1 MPISDQR
8 TYRKSLGVLELVCLG
23 VGGTI
28 GSGIFVV
35 PGVAAQLAGVSSLIT
50 WLVVAVSACA
60 VAFALGSL
68 QARSP
73 LGRSLMNLF
82 ASTFGDR
89 AAALL
94 VLIYTIGSVFGV
106 ATIAAGLGQ
115 YLSYLGIA
123 HLTLTEALIIGAV
136 LAMNLHGISLSGA
149 AENFLSIL
157 KIAGILAIIALLAP
171 LVRFQSLVPTNVP
184 PLPTLMQV
192 VVIVYWPF
200 TGFEISAI
208 PVAETRDPRSIVPAL
223 MSVMVLV
230 CAIYLALNLALLG
243 AVGAPA
249 LAASPAPVADAVG
262 LVLQGSGPWVALLA
276 IVTMLSALNAYIVGA
291 SRCLHDILQ
300 LRQLTGISQLSTR
313 GVPTVALLITCLG
326 AAGLLMFSNHFS
338 DLAAVAVLMTL
349 IPYVALCWA
358 AFSGGRA
365 MPTRAIALFGAIV
378 TLAILV
384 MYFALQLEAR

>member
-1 MPISDQR
+1 MPLSDQR

-35 PGVAAQLAGVSSLIT
+35 PGVAAQLAGVSSLIA
-50 WLVVAVSACA
+50 WPVAAASACA

-73 LGRSLMNLF
+73 LGKSFMNLL
-82 ASTFGDR
+82 AGTFGDR
-89 AAALL
+89 VAALL
-94 VLIYTIGSVFGV
+94 VVIYSIGSVFGV

-123 HLTLTEALIIGAV
+123 HLTLIEALIIAAM
-136 LAMNLHGISLSGA
+136 LAMNLRGISLSGA
-149 AENFLSIL
+149 AENLLSML
-157 KIAGILAIIALLAP
+157 KIAGILAIVALLMP
-171 LVRFQSLVPTNVP
+171 LIHFQSLVPISVA

-192 VVIVYWPF
+192 VVIVYWSF

-208 PVAETRDPRSIVPAL
+208 PVAEMRDPRSIVPAL
-223 MSVMVLV
+223 VSVMALV
-230 CAIYLALNLALLG
+230 CAIYIALNLALVG

-249 LAASPAPVADAVG
+249 LAASPAPVANAVG
-262 LVLQGSGPWVALLA
+262 LVLKGGAPWVALLA

-291 SRCLHDILQ
+291 SRCLHDVLQ
-300 LRQLTGISQLSTR
+300 LSRLAGISQLSTR

-338 DLAAVAVLMTL
+338 DLAAVSVLLTL
-349 IPYVALCWA
+349 VPYMALCWV
-358 AFSGGRA
+358 AFLGGKT
-365 MPTRAIALFGAIV
+365 MPTRAIALFGAIGA
-378 TLAILV
+378 LAILV
-384 MYFALQLEAR
+384 LYFAL

>member
-1 MPISDQR
+1 MSDQR
-8 TYRKSLGVLELVCLG
+8 TYRKALGVLELVCLG
-23 VGGTI
+23 LGGTI

-35 PGVAAQLAGVSSLIT
+35 PGVAAQLAGVSSLVA
-50 WLVVAVSACA
+50 WLIVAVSACA
-60 VAFALGSL
+60 VAFALGTL

-73 LGRSLMNLF
+73 PGRSLMNLF

-89 AAALL
+89 IAALL
-94 VLIYTIGSVFGV
+94 VLIYVIGSIFGV

-123 HLTLTEALIIGAV
+123 HLTLTEALIIGAM
-136 LAMNLHGISLSGA
+136 LAMNLRGISLSGA
-149 AENFLSIL
+149 AENLLSIL
-157 KIAGILAIIALLAP
+157 KVAGILAIIALLAP
-171 LVRFQSLVPTNVP
+171 LVRFQSLVPTSFA

-208 PVAETRDPRSIVPAL
+208 PVGEMRNPRSIVPAL
-223 MSVMVLV
+223 ISVMVLV

-243 AVGAPA
+243 AVGAPE
-249 LAASPAPVADAVG
+249 LAASPAPVANAVG

-276 IVTMLSALNAYIVGA
+276 IVTMLSALNAYVVGE
-291 SRCLHDILQ
+291 SRCLHDVLQ

-349 IPYVALCWA
+349 VPYVALCWA
-358 AFSGGRA
+358 AFSNERA
-365 MPTRAIALFGAIV
+365 MPARGIALFGAIV

-384 MYFALQLEAR
+384 LYFAL